1 MTWPQGNIDSGRFD
15 QDSDRISESRPEL
28 FKIAVATNQ
37 IANTFDPAGAEAN
50 NLLSYNAATSRFE
63 AAGNITVGTV
73 TATGTVTAG
82 SFVGDGSQLTG
93 LPTAYGDANVATLLG
108 SFGSN
113 SVSTTGTVTA
123 GSFAGNGSQLT
134 GLPPAYGDADVAN
147 LLATF
152 GSNSVST
159 TGNVTANL
167 FFGNGSQLTGLPTA
181 GNSFSN
187 VNANGTVLSAD
198 SATDTLNIVAGS
210 GIAIAGNAA
219 TDTLTISAT
228 GNATTTTDKVAGS
241 FNSGVAAN
249 TTSETKSLSVLIP
262 ANTFSAGDVIEIHT
276 QWITQGGSTTNH
288 SLGKIYINTSDNIG
302 GSEVRAFI
310 SGGSITSLNRLR
322 LAMDIIASNGNTRGY
337 LAGGSSTTLVVI
349 AAGFGRDTAGPG
361 PATYNINWT
370 INQYV
375 ILTGQVFTGQTGGIQ
390 AVGYQIY
397 KR

>member
-50 NLLSYNAATSRFE
+50 NVLAYNTASSRFE

-73 TATGTVTAG
+73 TASGTVTAGSFVGDGSGLTGLPAAYGNANVVTLLSNFGSNSVSTTGNITAG

-93 LPTAYGDANVATLLG
+93 LP
-108 SFGSN
+108 
-113 SVSTTGTVTA
+113 
-123 GSFAGNGSQLT
+123 
-134 GLPPAYGDADVAN
+134 P
-147 LLATF
+147 
-152 GSNSVST
+152 
-159 TGNVTANL
+159 
-167 FFGNGSQLTGLPTA
+167 A

-198 SATDTLNIVAGS
+198 STTDTLTITAGNNIV
-210 GIAIAGNAA
+210 ITGNAS

-228 GNATTTTDKVAGS
+228 ANVITATDKVAGS
-241 FNSGVAAN
+241 FASGAVAN
-249 TTSETKSLSVLIP
+249 TATEVKSLSVLIP

-276 QWITQGGSTTNH
+276 QWITTN
-288 SLGKIYINTSDNIG
+288 GNVDNGARGEVWINTSDNVG
-302 GSEVRAFI
+302 GSQVRSFLLPT
-310 SGGSITSLNRLR
+310 TSVRVGLQRIRFAL
-322 LAMDIIASNGNTRGY
+322 DIISSSNSTRGF
-337 LAGGSSTTLVVI
+337 LVDAGAINTTHT
-349 AAGFGRDTAGPG
+349 AATGYGFDQINGTRFF
-361 PATYNINWT
+361 NINWT
-370 INQYV
+370 INQYI
-375 ILTGQVFTGQTGGIQ
+375 ILNAAMQQGATGSIQ